1 MFFRLGHA
9 KGHKFAELEL
19 QRKVRKTEDG
29 YSSGKKKNKKTPQ
42 QRKPKDRIK
51 SSFLLTALKVSSHGK
66 AHNHLFCTD
75 ALEIR

>member
-29 YSSGKKKNKKTPQ
+29 YSSGEKKKQKNTTTKKTNGQ
-42 QRKPKDRIK
+42 D
-51 SSFLLTALKVSSHGK
+51 
-66 AHNHLFCTD
+66 
-75 ALEIR
+75 